1 MVRHGMSNR
10 RIAAARGTSLEAV
23 KFHVDN
29 IRQKLDLP
37 TRRSIRTWRGQP
49 GHARSSAL
57 NTSEPIT
64 SGRLGQVSFV
74 VRDLEGAVAFFRDT
88 LDLRHL
94 YTFGDLAFFD
104 CGDTR
109 LFVSAL
115 AESQGAGNSVLYFRV
130 DDIQASAAALRATG
144 VEFAGEP
151 HLIHRHPGGEEEW
164 MAFFNGPE
172 GNTLALMSLERPA
185 G

>member
-10 RIAAARGTSLEAV
+10 RIAEARGTSLDAV

-37 TRRSIRTWRGQP
+37 TRRAIRTWGGLPERP
-49 GHARSSAL
+49 RSSTL
-57 NTSEPIT
+57 STSAPIT

-74 VRDLEGAVAFFRDT
+74 VRELEGAVAFFRDT
-88 LDLRHL
+88 LGLPHL
-94 YTFGDLAFFD
+94 FTFGDLAFFD

-115 AESQGAGNSVLYFRV
+115 AESQGTGNSVLYFRV
-130 DDIQASAAALRATG
+130 DDIHASAARLRAAG

-151 HLIHRHPGGEEEW
+151 HLIHRHPGGDEEW
-164 MAFFNGPE
+164 MAFFSGPE
-172 GNTLALMSLERPA
+172 GNTLALMSVERPER
-185 G
+185 